1 MGSHDI
7 MVLGASAGGIEALTR
22 VMASLPENL
31 PASLFVVVHIPAH
44 MPSLL
49 PKIFSRSAPLP
60 AVHPVDGEPIV
71 PGRIYVAPPDRHL
84 LVRPGVIRVVAGPK
98 ENGHRP
104 AVDPLFRSAAEAYGS
119 RVVGVILSGS
129 LDDGTAGLRAV
140 KARGGVAIVQSPEEA
155 LYASMPRNAIE
166 HVEVDHV
173 MPAHA
178 IGQLLTELAGHPG
191 PEKGGTTEDEALG
204 RDVRFEEL
212 DPDVLHTDP
221 AMAAPSGFACP
232 DCGGVLWELN
242 GEQPFRFRCR
252 VGHSWTA
259 AALLGEQADV
269 LDSAL
274 WMALRALEERA
285 SLSERLA
292 RRMNETGSPSSA
304 GRFAIQAAGC
314 RRSAEVI
321 RRLIVSGRLS
331 AAGEPAGQT
340 PVGAT
345 AADQSQDTSLSTQR
359 PADPGAELS
368 A

>member
-1 MGSHDI
+1 
-7 MVLGASAGGIEALTR
+7 
-22 VMASLPENL
+22 
-31 PASLFVVVHIPAH
+31 
-44 MPSLL
+44 
-49 PKIFSRSAPLP
+49 
-60 AVHPVDGEPIV
+60 
-71 PGRIYVAPPDRHL
+71 
-84 LVRPGVIRVVAGPK
+84 
-98 ENGHRP
+98 
-104 AVDPLFRSAAEAYGS
+104 
-119 RVVGVILSGS
+119 
-129 LDDGTAGLRAV
+129 
-140 KARGGVAIVQSPEEA
+140 VQSPEEA